1 MILSDVANRRPVLAI
16 VLNLLLVTF
25 GIIAYTD
32 LPLREYPDVD
42 PPVITV
48 ATAYPG
54 ASGEIIERE
63 VTQRLEDRI
72 AGIEGIRFIQSSSED
87 GRSRITIEFSLKR
100 DIDAAANDVRE
111 AVSRVLDS
119 LPDAVEPPE
128 VTKADS
134 DASPILWLNLSSTTM
149 DPLELADYAER
160 HLVDRLAVVDGV
172 ALVRRGGARSYAMRI
187 WVDREALAA
196 RQLTVT
202 DIADALQQ
210 ENVELPAGRLDS
222 VEREFSVR
230 VERQYRTP
238 EDFASLVLKRGDQGQ
253 LVRLGDVAEVN
264 IGADTERSWFRGNRE
279 DMIGLGIIR
288 QSNANVLEV
297 ANGVKALVDDLQ
309 ASLPEGTSLV
319 STYDESVF
327 IEGAIREVYLTL
339 TVATAAVVFVIYLF
353 LGSWRATLIPAV
365 TVPVAITAAF
375 IGINLFGF
383 SVNLLTLL
391 ALVLAVGLVVDDAI
405 VMLENIHRRIERGE
419 PGLLAAYRGAGQVGF
434 AIVATTSVLIA
445 VFVPLAFLEGTVGKL
460 FTEFAIA
467 MAIAVFFSSIVALT
481 LAPVLSARLMHKG
494 DDTTGAARYI
504 GRGFAALEAGYGRA
518 LQKGLGGSWLLVPLL
533 AAVLAGAWFLF
544 DRLPE
549 EFAPQEDRGAL
560 FVLVDGPE
568 GANFEYMS
576 RQMTELE
583 SRIQPLITGGPIRRA
598 LIRTP
603 RGFGGSEVVNNGFVI
618 AILEHWDDRDRGTQ
632 AVIDEI
638 RGMANEMP
646 GIEARVVM
654 RQGLSR
660 GRVGPPVQFVIS
672 GPDYDRLEEW
682 GEIMREAAEGIDGL
696 TRVNLDYE
704 PTQPQLNV
712 HLDRDRAGDLGVSM
726 RDVGR
731 TLDIVL
737 GGRDVTTFVDG
748 GEEYD
753 VIIEGLAA
761 QRRTPADIDNL
772 QVRAASGLMV
782 PLSSLVTYEEQAGP
796 SSLARYNRSR
806 AVTLTAGLRD
816 GMTLG
821 EALEALDTKAAELL
835 PAEAGIDYK
844 GESLDLRT
852 GSESVLFVFALALL
866 IVFLVLAAQFE
877 SFVHPFVIMLTVPL
891 AVVGALIGL
900 SWTGQTLNI
909 YSQIGMVM
917 LIGLAAK
924 NGILIVEFAN
934 QLRDRGRDF
943 DTAVVDAARTRLRPV
958 LMTAL
963 TTVAGSIPLI
973 LASGPGEETRFVIG
987 VAVFSGVLFATL
999 FTLFVIPAA
1008 YTLLARGTTSPQAT
1022 TRHLHELD
1030 AGTADVDGGHP

>member
-339 TVATAAVVFVIYLF
+339 AVATAAVVFVIYLF

-481 LAPVLSARLMHKG
+481 LAPVLSGRLMHKG
-494 DDTTGAARYI
+494 DDATGAARYI

-518 LQKGLGGSWLLVPLL
+518 LQKGLGGAGWSCRFSPWCWRGPGICSTGFRRSSRRRRIAVPCSCWWT
-533 AAVLAGAWFLF
+533 A
-544 DRLPE
+544 R
-549 EFAPQEDRGAL
+549 R
-560 FVLVDGPE
+560 
-568 GANFEYMS
+568 
-576 RQMTELE
+576 
-583 SRIQPLITGGPIRRA
+583 GPI
-598 LIRTP
+598 
-603 RGFGGSEVVNNGFVI
+603 
-618 AILEHWDDRDRGTQ
+618 
-632 AVIDEI
+632 
-638 RGMANEMP
+638 
-646 GIEARVVM
+646 
-654 RQGLSR
+654 
-660 GRVGPPVQFVIS
+660 
-672 GPDYDRLEEW
+672 
-682 GEIMREAAEGIDGL
+682 
-696 TRVNLDYE
+696 
-704 PTQPQLNV
+704 
-712 HLDRDRAGDLGVSM
+712 
-726 RDVGR
+726 
-731 TLDIVL
+731 
-737 GGRDVTTFVDG
+737 
-748 GEEYD
+748 
-753 VIIEGLAA
+753 
-761 QRRTPADIDNL
+761 
-772 QVRAASGLMV
+772 
-782 PLSSLVTYEEQAGP
+782 SS
-796 SSLARYNRSR
+796 
-806 AVTLTAGLRD
+806 
-816 GMTLG
+816 
-821 EALEALDTKAAELL
+821 
-835 PAEAGIDYK
+835 I
-844 GESLDLRT
+844 
-852 GSESVLFVFALALL
+852 
-866 IVFLVLAAQFE
+866 
-877 SFVHPFVIMLTVPL
+877 
-891 AVVGALIGL
+891 
-900 SWTGQTLNI
+900 
-909 YSQIGMVM
+909 
-917 LIGLAAK
+917 
-924 NGILIVEFAN
+924 
-934 QLRDRGRDF
+934 
-943 DTAVVDAARTRLRPV
+943 
-958 LMTAL
+958 
-963 TTVAGSIPLI
+963 
-973 LASGPGEETRFVIG
+973 
-987 VAVFSGVLFATL
+987 
-999 FTLFVIPAA
+999 
-1008 YTLLARGTTSPQAT
+1008 
-1022 TRHLHELD
+1022 
-1030 AGTADVDGGHP
+1030 